1 MSSRSRRAT
10 EVRHPVPGVA
20 EEDLL
25 QDFACFHGRFAA
37 DELSTEDWRRLCAL
51 VDPDSPDRVVARPDA
66 RLAWVFDYRVFT
78 PART

>member
-1 MSSRSRRAT
+1 MPGRGVAAFDWLPHDDPAFVARVAAAT
-10 EVRHPVPGVA
+10 EAGLARWEAG
-20 EEDLL
+20 
-25 QDFACFHGRFAA
+25 
-37 DELSTEDWRRLCAL
+37 WAL